1 MLIKPRTLL
10 NTFGNVV
17 ASRCQELSGF
27 EEVKTCVI
35 ANMPFDKIISV
46 RVML

>member
-1 MLIKPRTLL
+1 MLIKPLTLL

-17 ASRCQELSGF
+17 ASRCQEKSGF
-27 EEVKTCVI
+27 EELKTCVI
-35 ANMPFDKIISV
+35 ANVPLDKIISV